1 LSSNNNLD
9 FDLLRSFIA
18 VVDSGSLTRA
28 AIQLHR
34 SQSAIS
40 MQIKRLEAQ
49 LNQRLFQREGRGL
62 SLTHQGKSLVAYA
75 RRLLNLHDQALND
88 LTKKAV
94 PTHFRVGCPD
104 DYSLILLPKLITLLR
119 KNNPNIRVSVYTA
132 NSGQLRQA
140 MDNNE
145 IDIAILTRLPNSNEG
160 ALIYQV
166 QGVWVAKNSEDFNQR
181 PLPLVL
187 FEPNCKFH
195 SSVIDGLEKD
205 GISYDLICDASHVSL
220 LSELVRQGRGVS
232 VMPKNVVAVDLA
244 IFEGHE
250 FSGKILPELPVAEVI
265 ISLKGGEQF
274 IAGWNLTH
282 LAKEMAI

>member
-1 LSSNNNLD
+1 MSKNNNLD

-18 VVDSGSLTRA
+18 VVDSGTLTRA

-40 MQIKRLEAQ
+40 MQIKRLESQ
-49 LNQRLFQREGRGL
+49 LNQSLFQREGRGL
-62 SLTHQGKSLVAYA
+62 SLTHQGKSLVSYA

-88 LTKKAV
+88 LTKKEV
-94 PTHFRVGCPD
+94 TRHLRVGCPD

-119 KNNPNIRVSVYTA
+119 RKNPDIRVSVYTA
-132 NSGQLRQA
+132 NSGRLREA

-145 IDIAILTRLPNSNEG
+145 IDLAILTRLPNSNEG
-160 ALIYQV
+160 ALIYQD
-166 QGVWVAKNSEDFNQR
+166 QGVWVAKNTEDFSQR

-187 FEPNCKFH
+187 FEPSCKFH

-205 GISYDLICDASHVSL
+205 EISYDLICDASHVSL

-232 VMPKNVVAVDLA
+232 VMPRNAVAADFA
-244 IFEGHE
+244 IFEH
-250 FSGKILPELPVAEVI
+250 SKLSPNLLPELPVAEVI
-265 ISLKGGEQF
+265 VSLKGAAQF
-274 IAGWNLTH
+274 IAGWSLTN
-282 LAKEMAI
+282 LAKEMSK